1 VPWKAED
8 WSPWLAAQRAGSNPQ
23 QQIVHALREILRK
36 IPSSNRRTIIDL
48 SRGAGVASAFL
59 DRNELPEFDIL
70 RRELTDIKQVAGGA
84 DLIILVDAELDLASA
99 SGRTA
104 LERIYSSLKDGGLL
118 VAAFPAVIANGTQIE
133 LRLGETDHAQP
144 SFALHEVDL
153 QYRLFRT
160 GFQGIRIRRFKADDE
175 QRESLLCMA
184 IRRANN

>member
-8 WSPWLAAQRAGSNPQ
+8 WSPWLAAQRAGTNPQ

-48 SRGAGVASAFL
+48 SRGDGVSSAFL

-70 RRELTDIKQVAGGA
+70 RCDIADFKQVAGGV
-84 DLIILVDAELDLASA
+84 DLIVLVNAELDLVSV

-104 LERIYSSLKDGGLL
+104 LERIHCSLKEGGLL
-118 VAAFPAVIANGTQIE
+118 VASFPAVIANGTQIE
-133 LRLGETDHAQP
+133 LRLGETGHSPQ
-144 SFALHEVDL
+144 SYALHEVDL

-184 IRRANN
+184 IKRANN